1 VLSHGQQ
8 RRLEDL
14 HSELKASAL
23 QEATSQDPATD
34 PPAPRSDSTT
44 LADVT
49 TEIKTLQAARKRQAF
64 RVLGLRADRKRM
76 GSLVSFVPVA
86 IGAVAAFLRRQ

>member
-1 VLSHGQQ
+1 
-8 RRLEDL
+8 
-14 HSELKASAL
+14 
-23 QEATSQDPATD
+23 
-34 PPAPRSDSTT
+34 
-44 LADVT
+44 VT